1 METFTRLFGSL
12 LLFVYHCFDRVVING
27 YLSGLSRPGQ
37 VVHFFQNVVGEP
49 VIGKEVLSR
58 RTNEYQA
65 WVEAF
70 ARNHGIAIEWAEP
83 KVRKEDY
90 VRPALRRMERAGQH
104 GVYFILKSMEQGQT
118 FRSTVP
124 RFATND
130 PNYRILARQRS
141 RFTHYYFYIRDETL
155 GPMVM
160 RAASFFPFQ
169 TTYYLNGHNFI
180 AKELGRE
187 KVSFRKNDN
196 AFLAVSDP
204 VALQA
209 AADRFTSEVIRKRLE
224 YWTLILGP
232 KFSKR
237 ERAAMNLRRFYAVS
251 QIEYCRN
258 FIFKRNF
265 PIHKIF
271 ERGCEIGLWRMT
283 AHKIAEVFGQRV
295 TKKMKGKLNTVV
307 EQIEHGHHIFR
318 AYYRNAFIKQ
328 YEKFSTYLRNEAC
341 SNNLADFGLKKGLD
355 HLAAVRDKLL
365 EVTGRFAAFQAQ
377 WLNVHVD
384 FPLLQRLALP
394 ITVGTAKY
402 PGIKIHDTRMIR
414 LMEVLLHGGT
424 VVSGWT
430 SNQIHEAI
438 LTTFGIGA
446 DRYGLNQLRY
456 DLRKLKA
463 HGLLARDGRR
473 YAYRLTEKGTK
484 VALLFILFH
493 KQLCGPLA
501 NSLFHHQP
509 AASLRPNS
517 KIEIA
522 YHKAD
527 HSIQNILRLLQAA

>member
-37 VVHFFQNVVGEP
+37 VAYFFHNVVGEP

-65 WVEAF
+65 WVEAY
-70 ARNHGIAIEWAEP
+70 ARNHAPIEWAEP

-90 VRPALRRMERAGQH
+90 VRPALRRMDRAGQH

-124 RFATND
+124 RFATDD
-130 PNYRILARQRS
+130 PNYRILARKRS

-160 RAASFFPFQ
+160 RVASFFPFQ

-180 AKELGRE
+180 EKELGRE
-187 KVSFRKNDN
+187 KASFRKNDN

-204 VALQA
+204 QALQA
-209 AADRFTSEVIRKRLE
+209 AADSFTAEVILKRLE

-237 ERAAMNLRRFYAVS
+237 ERAAMNLHRFYAVS
-251 QIEYCRN
+251 QVEYCRN

-265 PIHKIF
+265 PIHRIF

-295 TKKMKGKLNTVV
+295 TSKLKGKLSTVV
-307 EQIEHGHHIFR
+307 EQVEHGHHIFR

-341 SNNLADFGLKKGLD
+341 SNNLADFGLKKGLE
-355 HLAAVRDKLL
+355 HLAQVREKLL
-365 EVTGRFAAFQAQ
+365 AVTDRFAAFQAQ

-394 ITVGTAKY
+394 IAVGTTKY

-414 LMEVLLHGGT
+414 LMEVLLHSGT

-430 SNQIHEAI
+430 ARQIHEAL
-438 LTTFGIGA
+438 LTTFDIRA

-463 HGLLARDGRR
+463 HGLMTRDGKR

-509 AASLRPNS
+509 ATAPSPKS
-517 KIEIA
+517 KLETA
-522 YHKAD
+522 LHKAD
-527 HSIQNILRLLQAA
+527 RSIQSIIQLLEAA

>member
-1 METFTRLFGSL
+1 METFTELFGSL
-12 LLFVYHCFDRVVING
+12 LLFVYHCFDRVVIHG

-58 RTNEYQA
+58 RTNEYQG

-70 ARNHGIAIEWAEP
+70 AYNHAIAIEWAEP

-90 VRPALRRMERAGQH
+90 VRPALRRMERARRH

-124 RFATND
+124 RFATAD

-141 RFTHYYFYIRDETL
+141 RFTHFYIRDQQL

-160 RAASFFPFQ
+160 RVASFFPFQ
-169 TTYYLNGHNFI
+169 TTYYLNGHSFI
-180 AKELGRE
+180 EKELNRE

-196 AFLAVSDP
+196 AFLSVSNP
-204 VALQA
+204 QALQA
-209 AADRFTSEVIRKRLE
+209 AADRFTSEVIRKRLD
-224 YWTLILGP
+224 YWTLLLGP

-258 FIFKRNF
+258 FIFKRHF

-271 ERGCEIGLWRMT
+271 ERSCEAGLWRLT
-283 AHKIAEVFGQRV
+283 ANKIAEVFGHRI
-295 TKKMKGKLNTVV
+295 TKRMKGKLNTVLKQV
-307 EQIEHGHHIFR
+307 EHGHHIFR
-318 AYYRNAFIKQ
+318 AYYRNAFVKQ
-328 YEKFSTYLRNEAC
+328 YEKFSTFLRNEVC

-355 HLAAVRDKLL
+355 HLAAVREKLL
-365 EVTGRFAAFQAQ
+365 AVTDRFAAFQAQ
-377 WLNVHVD
+377 CLNVHVD

-394 ITVGTAKY
+394 VAVGTAKY

-414 LMEVLLHGGT
+414 LMEVLLHAGT
-424 VVSGWT
+424 LVSGWRT
-430 SNQIHEAI
+430 RQIHNAI
-438 LTTFGIGA
+438 LTTFQISE
-446 DRYGLNQLRY
+446 DRYGLNQLSY

-463 HGLLARDGRR
+463 HGLLARDGKR
-473 YAYRLTEKGTK
+473 YAYRLTDKGAK
-484 VALLFILFH
+484 VALLFVLFH

-509 AASLRPNS
+509 AAAPRPNS
-517 KIEIA
+517 KLESA
-522 YHKAD
+522 FHKAD
-527 HSIQNILRLLQAA
+527 HSIYNIIQLLQAA

>member
-70 ARNHGIAIEWAEP
+70 ACNHAPIEWAEP

-155 GPMVM
+155 GPMVI
-160 RAASFFPFQ
+160 RVASFFPFQ

-180 AKELGRE
+180 EKELDRE
-187 KVSFRKNDN
+187 KVGFRKNDN

-204 VALQA
+204 EALQA

-265 PIHKIF
+265 PIHRIF

-283 AHKIAEVFGQRV
+283 ANKIAEVFGQRV
-295 TKKMKGKLNTVV
+295 SRKLKGKLSTVV

-355 HLAAVRDKLL
+355 HLAAVREKLL
-365 EVTGRFAAFQAQ
+365 AVTGRFAAFQAQ

-394 ITVGTAKY
+394 IAVGTARY

-430 SNQIHEAI
+430 ASQIHEAI
-438 LTTFGIGA
+438 LTTFHIGA
-446 DRYGLNQLRY
+446 ERYGLNQLRY

-463 HGLLARDGRR
+463 HGLLARDGKR
-473 YAYRLTEKGTK
+473 YAYRLTDKGTK

-501 NSLFHHQP
+501 YSLFHHQP
-509 AASLRPNS
+509 ALAPRPNS
-517 KIEIA
+517 KLETA
-522 YHKAD
+522 FHKAD
-527 HSIQNILRLLQAA
+527 HSIQNIIQLLEAA

>member
-1 METFTRLFGSL
+1 VETFTRLFGTL

-37 VVHFFQNVVGEP
+37 VVHFFHDVVGEP

-58 RTNEYQA
+58 RTNEYRA

-70 ARNHGIAIEWAEP
+70 ARNHAPIEWAEP

-118 FRSTVP
+118 FRSTAP
-124 RFATND
+124 RFTTED

-160 RAASFFPFQ
+160 RVASFFPFQ

-180 AKELGRE
+180 EKELIRE
-187 KVSFRKNDN
+187 KVRFRKNDN

-204 VALQA
+204 DALQT
-209 AADRFTSEVIRKRLE
+209 AADRFSAEVIRKQLD
-224 YWTLILGP
+224 YWTLLLGP

-237 ERAAMNLRRFYAVS
+237 ERAAMNLHRFYAVS
-251 QIEYCRN
+251 QVEYCRN

-265 PIHKIF
+265 PIHRIF
-271 ERGCEIGLWRMT
+271 ERGCEIGLWRLT
-283 AHKIAEVFGQRV
+283 ANKIAEVFGQRV
-295 TKKMKGKLNTVV
+295 TRKLKSKLNTVV

-355 HLAAVRDKLL
+355 HLAAAREKLL
-365 EVTGRFAAFQAQ
+365 AVTGRFAALQAE

-414 LMEVLLHGGT
+414 LMEVLLHSGT
-424 VVSGWT
+424 AVSGW
-430 SNQIHEAI
+430 SASQIHHAI
-438 LTTFGIGA
+438 LTSFDLTA

-463 HGLLARDGRR
+463 HGLLARDGKR
-473 YAYRLTEKGTK
+473 YAYRLTDKGIK

-501 NSLFHHQP
+501 NSLFHHQTATTP
-509 AASLRPNS
+509 RPNS
-517 KIEIA
+517 KLETA
-522 YHKAD
+522 FHKAD
-527 HSIQNILRLLQAA
+527 HSIQNIIQLLEAA

>member
-1 METFTRLFGSL
+1 VETFTELFGSL
-12 LLFVYHCFDRVVING
+12 LLFVYHCFDRVVIHG

-58 RTNEYQA
+58 RTNEYQG

-70 ARNHGIAIEWAEP
+70 ARNHAIAIEWAEP

-90 VRPALRRMERAGQH
+90 VRPALRRMERARRH

-124 RFATND
+124 RFATAD

-141 RFTHYYFYIRDETL
+141 RFTHYYFYIRDEEL

-160 RAASFFPFQ
+160 RVASFFPFQ
-169 TTYYLNGHNFI
+169 ATYYLNGHSFI
-180 AKELGRE
+180 EKELNRE

-196 AFLAVSDP
+196 AFLSVSNP
-204 VALQA
+204 QALQA
-209 AADRFTSEVIRKRLE
+209 AADRFTSEVIRKRLD
-224 YWTLILGP
+224 YWTLLLGP

-258 FIFKRNF
+258 FIFKRHF

-271 ERGCEIGLWRMT
+271 ERSCEVGLWRLT
-283 AHKIAEVFGQRV
+283 ANKIAEVFGRHI
-295 TKKMKGKLNTVV
+295 TKRMKGKLNTVL
-307 EQIEHGHHIFR
+307 EQVEHGHHIFR
-318 AYYRNAFIKQ
+318 AYCRNAFVKQ
-328 YEKFSTYLRNEAC
+328 YEKFSTFLRNEVC

-355 HLAAVRDKLL
+355 HLAVVREKLL
-365 EVTGRFAAFQAQ
+365 AVTDRFAAFQAQ
-377 WLNVHVD
+377 CLNVHVD

-394 ITVGTAKY
+394 VAVGTAKY

-414 LMEVLLHGGT
+414 LMEVLLHAGT
-424 VVSGWT
+424 LVSGWRT
-430 SNQIHEAI
+430 RQIHDAI
-438 LTTFGIGA
+438 LTTYKIDA
-446 DRYGLNQLRY
+446 DRYGLNQLSY

-463 HGLLARDGRR
+463 HGLLTRDEKR
-473 YAYRLTEKGTK
+473 YAYRLTEKGAK
-484 VALLFILFH
+484 VALLFVLFH

-509 AASLRPNS
+509 AAAPRPNS
-517 KIEIA
+517 KLETA
-522 YHKAD
+522 FHKAD
-527 HSIQNILRLLQAA
+527 HSIHNIIQLLEAA

>member
-1 METFTRLFGSL
+1 VETFTKLFGSL

-37 VVHFFQNVVGEP
+37 VVHFFHNMAGEP
-49 VIGKEVLSR
+49 AIGKEVLSR

-70 ARNHGIAIEWAEP
+70 ARNHAPIEWAD

-155 GPMVM
+155 GPMAM
-160 RAASFFPFQ
+160 RVASFFPFQ
-169 TTYYLNGHNFI
+169 TAYYLNGHNFI
-180 AKELGRE
+180 ENELCRK
-187 KVSFRKNDN
+187 KVSYRKRDN
-196 AFLAVSDP
+196 AFLSVSDP
-204 VALQA
+204 EALQA
-209 AADRFTSEVIRKRLE
+209 AADRFTSEAIRKRLD

-232 KFSKR
+232 KFFKR

-258 FIFKRNF
+258 FIFKRSF

-271 ERGCEIGLWRMT
+271 ERGCEMGLWRMT
-283 AHKIAEVFGQRV
+283 ANKIAEVFGQRV
-295 TKKMKGKLNTVV
+295 SKKLKGKVNTVV
-307 EQIEHGHHIFR
+307 EQIEHGHRIFR

-328 YEKFSTYLRNEAC
+328 YEKLSTYLRNEAC
-341 SNNLADFGLKKGLD
+341 SNNLADFRLKKGLD
-355 HLAAVRDKLL
+355 HLAQVRDRLL
-365 EVTGRFAAFQAQ
+365 EVTDRFAAFQAQ
-377 WLNVHVD
+377 WLNAHVD
-384 FPLLQRLALP
+384 FPLLQQLALP
-394 ITVGTAKY
+394 IAVGTAKY
-402 PGIKIHDTRMIR
+402 PGIEIHSTRMIR
-414 LMEVLLHGGT
+414 LMEVLLHSST

-430 SNQIHEAI
+430 TRQIHQAI
-438 LTTFGIGA
+438 MTSFHIGA
-446 DRYGLNQLRY
+446 DRYRLNQLRY

-463 HGLLARDGRR
+463 HGLLSRDGKR
-473 YAYRLTEKGTK
+473 YAYGLTEKGNK
-484 VALLFILFH
+484 VALLFIIFH
-493 KQLCGPLA
+493 KQFCGPLA
-501 NSLFHHQP
+501 NSLFHHQTVP
-509 AASLRPNS
+509 ALRPNS
-517 KIEIA
+517 KLEA
-522 YHKAD
+522 AFHKAD
-527 HSIQNILRLLQAA
+527 HSIQNILQLIEAA